1 MVFNFK
7 IVFSRLQFVS
17 HCPYTV
23 CDDELTHKM
32 KGKTVMTE
40 QERYESV
47 RHCKHVDEVIES
59 APWILTPEFLSKHKI
74 DYVIE

>member
-1 MVFNFK
+1 
-7 IVFSRLQFVS
+7 
-17 HCPYTV
+17 
-23 CDDELTHKM
+23 M

-47 RHCKHVDEVIES
+47 RHCKHVDEVVES
-59 APWILTPEFLSKHKI
+59 APWILTPEFLSEHKI